1 MRFAGMKEL
10 KQKTRQLLK
19 EAEREDIIIT
29 AHGKPTAVLHHIDPE
44 DLSDYLFEN
53 DPAFQRNI
61 EESWKEYLTV
71 GGTPMESFIANLEK
85 SRRDQKS

>member
-44 DLSDYLFEN
+44 DLGDYLFEN
-53 DPAFQRNI
+53 DPAFQRKI
-61 EESWKEYLTV
+61 EQSWKEYMTL
-71 GGTPMESFIANLEK
+71 GGTSIESVIANLEK
-85 SRRDQKS
+85 RGRGQKS